1 MTILEIEAQELR
13 VSRVEVTDA
22 DLRVTLRDGRVVTT
36 PLWWYPKL
44 LKATPEQRASYE
56 IMPMGIHWPGL
67 DEDLSVAGMLSGQ
80 KAPGAR
86 APAGE

>member
-1 MTILEIEAQELR
+1 MTILEIEAEELR
-13 VSRVEVTDA
+13 ISRVDVTDEQ
-22 DLRVTLRDGRVVTT
+22 LRVTLRDGRVVAA

-44 LKATPEQRASYE
+44 LNATREQRANYE
-56 IMPMGIHWPGL
+56 IMPMGIHWPEL